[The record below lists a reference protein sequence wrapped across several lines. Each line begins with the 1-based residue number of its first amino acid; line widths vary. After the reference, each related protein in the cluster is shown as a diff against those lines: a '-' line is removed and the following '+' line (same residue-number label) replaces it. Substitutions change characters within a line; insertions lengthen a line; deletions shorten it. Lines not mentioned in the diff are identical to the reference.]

1 MTTIRSQT
9 LGPLERGDF
18 DDWWKGASR
27 PIPFLDGAVL
37 EITYV
42 AGDDDVAHGVPDDV
56 DAAMAA
62 FLALGNTDRLAISR
76 LVHANC
82 TEFLDAV
89 EYDEEDAAL
98 WAIETPDQIWSFVH
112 PDEIFIERRGRRDRD
127 VYVSVQCNCD
137 WEREHG
143 LQLVFRRG
151 RQLTRVSA
159 QDGHLTEADAYDRP
173 DEGDALLIAFRP

>member
-1 MTTIRSQT
+1 MTAIHSQALGT
-9 LGPLERGDF
+9 LEQDQF
-18 DDWWKGASR
+18 DDWWKSAPS
-27 PIPFLDGAVL
+27 PIPFLDGKVL
-37 EITYV
+37 EVIYV
-42 AGDDDVAHGVPDDV
+42 SGDDGIDDGVPADV
-56 DAAMAA
+56 EAAIAA
-62 FLALGNTDRLAISR
+62 FLALGNADRLAISP

-89 EYDEEDAAL
+89 EYDEDDAAL

-112 PDEIFIERRGRRDRD
+112 PEEIFVERRGRRDED

-173 DEGDALLIAFRP
+173 DEADVLLSAFRA